1 MNNLSLSFNMKS
13 YTVAYNGNPDD
24 FQGVHGYVFNV
35 HLRKIRHVSFMCEL
49 ARK

>member
-24 FQGVHGYVFNV
+24 FQRVHGSV
-35 HLRKIRHVSFMCEL
+35 IRSLKNLSCVT
-49 ARK
+49 